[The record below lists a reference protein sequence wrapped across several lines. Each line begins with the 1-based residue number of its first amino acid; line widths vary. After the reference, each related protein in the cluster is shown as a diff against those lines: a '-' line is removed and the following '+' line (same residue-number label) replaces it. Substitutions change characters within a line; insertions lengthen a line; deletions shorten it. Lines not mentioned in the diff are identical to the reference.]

1 MTRPSNGSAPEN
13 GSPGKVN
20 KKSPAEPG
28 FSPAGTLCVAF
39 LRAINVGG
47 RFVKMARLAECFEQL
62 GCAAP
67 ATYINSGNVIFRSGA
82 RALPDLA
89 AALASGLEPL
99 LGFRTEVFL
108 RSAAEVHAL
117 TAQAASRFPS
127 VPAGGEVNVAFL
139 AAPLTP
145 EQAGNLA
152 ALCTARDELDH
163 AGTEIYWL
171 CHGRQSESPVSN
183 AVLERRL
190 RLRTTIRR
198 LSMLRGLA
206 SQLAARNGI

>member
-1 MTRPSNGSAPEN
+1 VIDKAP
-13 GSPGKVN
+13 
-20 KKSPAEPG
+20 ADTG
-28 FSPAGTLCVAF
+28 FQPTAITCVAF

-47 RFVKMARLAECFEQL
+47 RFVKMARLAGCFEQL
-62 GCAAP
+62 GCATP
-67 ATYINSGNVIFRSGA
+67 VTYLNSGNVIFRPGA

-89 AALASGLEPL
+89 AALAFGLEPL

-108 RSAAEVHAL
+108 RSTAEVQTL

-139 AAPLTP
+139 DSPLTA
-145 EQAGNLA
+145 EQAEQLA
-152 ALCTARDELDH
+152 GLCTARDELVH

-171 CHGRQSESPVSN
+171 CHGRQSESKVSN

-206 SQLAARNGI
+206 GPLVARSEI

>member
-1 MTRPSNGSAPEN
+1 VSDKLSPE
-13 GSPGKVN
+13 SRVQ
-20 KKSPAEPG
+20 PAEI
-28 FSPAGTLCVAF
+28 TCVAF

-47 RFVKMARLAECFEQL
+47 RFVRMTRLAECFEHL

-67 ATYINSGNVIFRSGA
+67 ITCLNGGNVIFGFGA
-82 RALPDLA
+82 RSIPDLA
-89 AALASGLEPL
+89 VALAAGLEPL

-108 RSAAEVHAL
+108 RSAAEVQAL

-139 AAPLTP
+139 DAPLTA
-145 EQAGNLA
+145 EQAEQLA
-152 ALCTARDELDH
+152 ALCTARDELVH
-163 AGTEIYWL
+163 AGSEIYWL
-171 CHGRQSESPVSN
+171 CQGRQSESKVSN

-190 RLRTTIRR
+190 RLRTTLRR

-206 SQLAARNGI
+206 GLLAL

>member
-1 MTRPSNGSAPEN
+1 MDDT
-13 GSPGKVN
+13 
-20 KKSPAEPG
+20 
-28 FSPAGTLCVAF
+28 CVAF

-47 RFVKMARLAECFEQL
+47 RFVRMARLAECFEQL

-67 ATYINSGNVIFRSGA
+67 VTYLNSGNVIFRPGVRS
-82 RALPDLA
+82 LPELA
-89 AALASGLEPL
+89 AGLEPL

-108 RSAAEVHAL
+108 RSAAAVQAL
-117 TAQAASRFPS
+117 TAQAASHFPS

-139 AAPLTP
+139 DSPLTA
-145 EQAGNLA
+145 EQAEQLA
-152 ALCTARDELDH
+152 ALCTARDELVH
-163 AGTEIYWL
+163 AGSEIYWL
-171 CHGRQSESPVSN
+171 CHGRQFESKVSN

-206 SQLAARNGI
+206 GLLAAGSES